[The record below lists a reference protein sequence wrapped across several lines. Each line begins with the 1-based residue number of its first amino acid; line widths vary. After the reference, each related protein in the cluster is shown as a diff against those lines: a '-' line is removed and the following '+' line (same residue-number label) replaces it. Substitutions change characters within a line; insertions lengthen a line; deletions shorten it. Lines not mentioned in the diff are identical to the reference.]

1 MGHMKKVIKVLLI
14 LNSREFKKVAK
25 YERFGEH
32 KFHNLRDTYAV
43 RRWIETGDI
52 NLASK
57 EIGHSNALVTQKY
70 ADFNLKRLKV
80 DFPNM
85 KEIINNRLTKGAS
98 NNSLLE
104 LGSTALH
111 FGSNNA

>member
-1 MGHMKKVIKVLLI
+1 MLQIKRI
-14 LNSREFKKVAK
+14 RN
-25 YERFGEH
+25 
-32 KFHNLRDTYAV
+32 DTYAV

-52 NLASK
+52 HLVSK
-57 EIGHSNALVTQKY
+57 EIGHKNVMVTQKY

-80 DFPNM
+80 DFPSI

-104 LGSTALH
+104 LGSTALN
-111 FGSNNA
+111 FGANNAF